1 MLSMTNQPVCA
12 QCSAPLPP
20 LPIDV
25 RGLDPWS
32 GEYRTRT
39 VCSKACARML
49 KAAGEELAPSE
60 APNVDVEVEFR
71 EELPA

>member
-1 MLSMTNQPVCA
+1 MTRNDSCA
-12 QCSAPLPP
+12 QCSDPLPP

-49 KAAGEELAPSE
+49 KAAGEEAGSTDDAPR
-60 APNVDVEVEFR
+60 VDVEVSFR